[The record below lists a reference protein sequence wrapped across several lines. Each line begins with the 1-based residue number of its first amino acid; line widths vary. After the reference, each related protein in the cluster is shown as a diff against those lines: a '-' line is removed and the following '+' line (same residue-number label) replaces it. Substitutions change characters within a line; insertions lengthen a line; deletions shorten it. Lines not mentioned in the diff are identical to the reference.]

1 MMKIAVYAGSFDPVT
16 KGHLWMIEHGAELFD
31 EMVVAIGDNPDKT
44 YTFSLEERAEIL
56 RETLAH
62 VSRVR
67 VETFVNK
74 FLVDYAQSIGA
85 HYILRGIREGSD
97 YEFERKMRYVNAD
110 LAPDIDTIFLMP
122 PREIAE
128 ISSTMVKGLVGP
140 EGWEKVI
147 QKYLPEPVYK
157 RFLKRY
163 GTVKENSG
171 VGTGVRGVTSI

>member
-56 RETLAH
+56 RETVAH

-74 FLVDYAQSIGA
+74 FLVDYAQSIDA

-110 LAPDIDTIFLMP
+110 LAPQIDTIFLMP

-140 EGWEKVI
+140 EGWERVI
-147 QKYLPEPVYK
+147 QNYVPEPVYR
-157 RFLKRY
+157 RFLKMH
-163 GTVKENSG
+163 GKTKENNG